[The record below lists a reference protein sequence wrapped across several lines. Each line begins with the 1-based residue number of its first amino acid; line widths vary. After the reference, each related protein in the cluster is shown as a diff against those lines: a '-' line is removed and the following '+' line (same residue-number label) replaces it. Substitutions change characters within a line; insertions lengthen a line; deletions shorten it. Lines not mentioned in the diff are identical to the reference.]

1 MTTRINNVFSNL
13 KAQNR
18 AALVTFIMGGD
29 PDLQSCSNLLAALP
43 DAGADIIEIGIPFSD
58 PMADGPTIQ
67 AAGLR
72 ALSAGVTLKHVLK
85 LVADFREKNQKTPI
99 ILMGYYNPLYHYGVS
114 DFCRDAKEAGIDGLI
129 LVDLPPEE
137 EGEVLPDA
145 NRSGLSLI
153 RLIAP
158 TSTGERLAMLTRSAS
173 GFVYYISVA
182 GITGA
187 KSAAASSLKEA
198 IASLRRHTNLPV
210 AIGFGIKTAQQ
221 AKEAAQ
227 IGDAVVVGSALVE
240 QFQQHGHKAAVDFV
254 SSLAAAMKR

>member
-1 MTTRINNVFSNL
+1 MTQRIE
-13 KAQNR
+13 KAFNTIKGENR

-29 PDLQSCSNLLAALP
+29 PDETGCRALLDGLP
-43 DAGADIIEIGIPFSD
+43 DAGADIIEIGMPFSD

-72 ALSAGVTLKHVLK
+72 ALASGATLAKILAM
-85 LVADFREKNQKTPI
+85 VADFRTKHPATPI
-99 ILMGYYNPLYHYGVS
+99 ILMGYYNPVYHYGAEK
-114 DFCRDAKEAGIDGLI
+114 FCRDAKQAGADGLI

-137 EGEVLPDA
+137 EAELLPFIHA
-145 NRSGLSLI
+145 EKLSLI

-158 TSTGERLAMLTRSAS
+158 TSMGERLGRIVASAS

-187 KSAAASSLKEA
+187 GSATK
-198 IASLRRHTNLPV
+198 ASLEAAVKQLRAHTALPI
-210 AIGFGIKTAQQ
+210 ALGFGIKTTEQ

-227 IGDAVVVGSALVE
+227 LADAVVVGSALVE
-240 QFQQHGHKAAVDFV
+240 RFHEQGAKAALSFV
-254 SSLAAAMKR
+254 NSLAAAMKR